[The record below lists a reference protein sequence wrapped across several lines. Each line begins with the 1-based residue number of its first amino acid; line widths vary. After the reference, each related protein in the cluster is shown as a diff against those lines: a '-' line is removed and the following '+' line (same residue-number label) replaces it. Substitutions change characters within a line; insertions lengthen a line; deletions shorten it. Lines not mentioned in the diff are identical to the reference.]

1 MIFSILRKPEGSTW
15 DAFTP
20 RWASSCAAKIGRS
33 KSTLSKYEKGEI
45 ALDLE
50 TLYALAEL
58 YRVHVEQLLP
68 RPETAEDE
76 DSPAPAFFAGL
87 KQFYGYLFDG
97 RDNSIIR
104 CVFEVQAE

>member
-1 MIFSILRKPEGSTW
+1 MGRIHIEVGEHLRRCRKRRGLTLEE
-15 DAFTP
+15 A
-20 RWASSCAAKIGRS
+20 AAKIGRS

-68 RPETAEDE
+68 RPENAEDE
-76 DSPAPAFFAGL
+76 AYPAPAFFAGL
-87 KQFYGYLFDG
+87 KRFYG
-97 RDNSIIR
+97 
-104 CVFEVQAE
+104 